1 MMMVDAAR
9 KVGSPGPAPL
19 TPQAAFAVTPHA
31 GSNITPHE
39 YDDVPGWDNGCGQ
52 TAW

>member
-1 MMMVDAAR
+1 MMMVDAAP
-9 KVGSPGPAPL
+9 KSWVAPL
-19 TPQAAFAVTPHA
+19 TPQAAFAVRPHA
-31 GSNITPHE
+31 GFNITPHE